1 MSSPA
6 PMVTKVPGVR
16 RRRFQWLWFV
26 ASGLILLLALAA
38 AGGLAYG
45 RSVGLRSLPQISGEL
60 SLPGLQGPVNVYRDE
75 WGVPHIEAA
84 SEWDLFMA
92 QGFVTAQDRFW
103 QMEKTRRA
111 GAGRLSEVLGSS
123 MLETDKFVRTFLFYR
138 SAEKSV
144 AALSPAARAALEAYA
159 AGVNAY
165 IDQAVNRN
173 ALPIEFA
180 ILGFKPEPWTPTDS
194 AVVGKLMS
202 YDLGGNFKGE
212 VYRYQLRQ
220 KVGDEL
226 LKQVLPVY
234 PSDVTIVKSANGGD
248 ISPRVAELP
257 PEGSRIDVSG
267 LLRAGIFPDP
277 FLGSNNWVL
286 SGSLTKTG
294 KPLLA
299 NDPHLGLS
307 TPAIWYQ
314 THLILNSPT
323 AKMNVIGVM
332 FPGAPGIVIG
342 HNEQIAWGVTNT
354 GPDVQDL
361 YIEKRN
367 PQNPYQFEFMGKW
380 EDATVHKE
388 TIKVKG
394 KEDVPLEIVVTRH
407 GPIVSEVVGS
417 KKNRPT
423 EALALK
429 WTAHMPTTELEAV
442 IGFGRATN
450 WAEFREALRKFPVP
464 TQNFVFASVDGTIA
478 YRTGGVVPIRTKGD
492 GLLPAPGWSGEYEW
506 KDFIPFEQMPEV
518 VNPNDGFIVTANNKV
533 IDDQY
538 PYLIS
543 HSWAEPYRATRI
555 REMILA
561 KKGHTV
567 DDMRLMQV
575 DHTNL
580 QARTLL
586 PTLLPLVE
594 KAQRLTSLEQRAL
607 ELLQAWDQIDHAD
620 QPAPL
625 VFQMWYNQLGKLLFE
640 ERMGKELF
648 ESMADKGNVTDNM
661 ILQAA
666 NGNPSDWVKAAG
678 GLEQLAVNSFK
689 KGVAAGA
696 KLQGK
701 NADRWKWGTY
711 HRIGPAHDIGGAIPP
726 LGWFLNPRVRAV
738 GGSRTTVSAMSYRD
752 NGTVRS
758 AGPWRQ
764 AVDMASP
771 GGNSF
776 DVVMPGQS
784 GHFMSPWYEDQAAL
798 HIEGSMHPQKLLP
811 DDYQRGQRLVLRP

>member
-1 MSSPA
+1 MSTPA
-6 PMVTKVPGVR
+6 PKITEVHGVR
-16 RRRFQWLWFV
+16 RGRFRWLWFT
-26 ASGLILLLALAA
+26 AAGLILVLLLAA

-60 SLPGLQGPVNVYRDE
+60 QLSGLKGPVSVYRDE
-75 WGVPHIEAA
+75 WGVPHIEAN

-111 GAGRLSEVLGSS
+111 GAGRLSEVLGAS
-123 MLETDKFVRTFLFYR
+123 MLDTDKFVRTFLFYR
-138 SAEKSV
+138 SAEKSL
-144 AALSPAARAALEAYA
+144 AALSPSARTALEAYT

-165 IDQAVNRN
+165 IDQAVRRN
-173 ALPIEFA
+173 ALPVEFT

-194 AVVGKLMS
+194 AVIGKLMA

-212 VYRYQLRQ
+212 VYRYQLRR

-234 PSDVTIVKSANGGD
+234 PSDVTIMKSTASGG
-248 ISPRVAELP
+248 PPNRVAELP
-257 PEGSRIDVSG
+257 SDNSKIDVSG
-267 LLRAGIFPDP
+267 LLNAGIFPDP

-314 THLILNSPT
+314 THLILNSPSEQ
-323 AKMNVIGVM
+323 MNVVGVM
-332 FPGAPGIVIG
+332 FPGAPGVVIG

-361 YIEKRN
+361 FIEKRN
-367 PQNPYQFEFMGKW
+367 PQNPHQFEFMGKW
-380 EDATVHKE
+380 EDAAVYKE

-394 KEDVPLEIVVTRH
+394 KADVPLEIVVTRH

-417 KKNRPT
+417 KEDRPG

-442 IGFGRATN
+442 IGFDRATN

-478 YRTGGVVPIRTKGD
+478 YRTGGVLPIRAKGD
-492 GLLPAPGWSGEYEW
+492 GLLPVPGWTGEYEW
-506 KDFIPFEQMPEV
+506 TEFIPFEKMPEV
-518 VNPNDGFIVTANNKV
+518 VNPAEGFIVTANNKV
-533 IDDQY
+533 IDDKY

-561 KKGHTV
+561 RKDHRV
-567 DDMRLMQV
+567 DDLRLMQV

-586 PTLLPLVE
+586 PILLPLAE
-594 KAQRLTSLEQRAL
+594 KAQGLTSAEKKAL
-607 ELLQAWDQIDHAD
+607 ELVKAWDQVDTPD
-620 QPAPL
+620 KPAPL
-625 VFQMWYNQLGKLLFE
+625 VFQMWYNHLGNLLFE
-640 ERMGKELF
+640 EKMGKDLF
-648 ESMADKGNVTDNM
+648 GSMADKGNVTDNM
-661 ILQAA
+661 ILEAA
-666 NGNPSDWVKAAG
+666 KGSPSDWMKAAG
-678 GLEQLAVNSFK
+678 GLEALAVNSLK

-696 KLQGK
+696 KLQGS
-701 NADRWKWGTY
+701 NPAKWQWGKY
-711 HRIGPAHDIGGAIPP
+711 HRIGPAHDIGGAIAP
-726 LGWFLNPRVRAV
+726 LGWFLNPQVRPV
-738 GGSRTTVSAMSYRD
+738 GGSRITVSAMSYRD
-752 NGTVRS
+752 DGTVRS

-764 AVDMASP
+764 AVDMANP

-784 GHFMSPWYEDQAAL
+784 GLFLSPWYEDQAAL
-798 HIEGSMHPQKLLP
+798 HIEGKLHPQKLLP
-811 DDYQRGQRLVLRP
+811 DAYKKGERLVLKP